1 MRHQV
6 ANRKLGRT
14 TSHRWAMFRNMATS
28 LIEHER
34 IETTLHKAK
43 ELRSFA
49 EYLITLGKENTLHSR
64 RQALSFVRN
73 NEMVQKLFSDLA
85 PRFKDRKGGYTRI
98 LKMGFRY
105 GDSAAMALI
114 EYLQDGKAAVEAG
127 DKKTKAKE
135 VKAEKPKK
143 EVKAKAP
150 KAPTKVKVPKAK
162 KEKKEPPKAKAKK
175 KPAAKKAK

>member
-1 MRHQV
+1 
-6 ANRKLGRT
+6 
-14 TSHRWAMFRNMATS
+14 
-28 LIEHER
+28 
-34 IETTLHKAK
+34 
-43 ELRSFA
+43 
-49 EYLITLGKENTLHSR
+49 
-64 RQALSFVRN
+64 
-73 NEMVQKLFSDLA
+73 MVQKLFSDLA